1 MEEGDVSKFFR
12 GFDYYGRMCG
22 RDVCETGPCGR
33 FIYFCA
39 RNAEE
44 FPDTAHPICVDSC
57 PTSNLTSHICWDAD
71 AMAAVSMPDVP
82 TVEFNMKCLQRE
94 HAIKEKE
101 DAKESRL
108 FQGLSRFRGAG
119 SIEGF
124 LMDSLHSLA
133 RAKLIVLST
142 FGVALATSFFYMLF
156 LRYLSGFLIHVS
168 LLLMMIVPAC
178 FGLFHLFKVFT
189 SGGLSEVIGGN
200 TEVQTSF
207 LSGIAGMCVALVLC
221 CTLAHISRG
230 IQTAEG
236 CILATTDCMFEI
248 PSILLEPLVSL
259 VLKTL
264 TVGPMVGLML
274 VYVAWRKGGCAEE
287 PELREPPRC
296 WLGDCGETAGVKF
309 QEYTLPGPPLW
320 IPEDDGI
327 LVSDHLDQPGLN
339 LEGSILSPSSGYGC
353 DLVAPSGQAIPCYVV
368 HQPPRAAVALQE
380 VPLSQILLLHDPDV
394 YIFSAADVY
403 RPYLRPDGT
412 LPYAAVIVVNA
423 PAGQSERVTEP
434 RPFDWNQ
441 RTATP
446 ALVPVVTV
454 SYLSSLLLTGGNVS
468 LRLRGR
474 WAAPAPTRNV
484 LAIAAPPKGCGPGP
498 SQPIYL
504 GTPINGFFRAAGER
518 GAGIALLLQ
527 LAQHWNERIAPRERS
542 SRCPCWTPI
551 FGFTSGHEQSDSGIE
566 RMVIP
571 YLQELAADL
580 HIPLSEIPFISIG
593 AGLANYAHFDG
604 LNFAGAGSGTTSIR
618 VSSTRPKRAAGA
630 QLVTEVLRELSK
642 DQRLNDLVQAEPGT
656 LSRWTAQGAILPAL
670 HAGMP
675 ALNLV
680 SGGLRGRFHL
690 PSDADAS
697 SVNLTSL
704 ATFTDAF
711 AAALHCAL
719 RGAREEADPGG
730 TLLELVASV
739 VR

>member
-1 MEEGDVSKFFR
+1 MCFTRSAEGYSKETDEDDATVLDAGGHEVSPLPGHLEHYCTNVMWIFFLPLALGFLYFPIQAAMEEGDVSKFFR
-12 GFDYYGRMCG
+12 GFDYYGRTVAVAPLRFRGFVMCG

-94 HAIKEKE
+94 HAIKDLTLSEKE

-124 LMDSLHSLA
+124 LMDSV
-133 RAKLIVLST
+133 RAPGGK
-142 FGVALATSFFYMLF
+142 VASDVCFFYMLF

-274 VYVAWRKGGCAEE
+274 VYASTGRMRLISDYAQISSTHLSGTAADTATSEWLRQ
-287 PELREPPRC
+287 EL
-296 WLGDCGETAGVKF
+296 AAA
-309 QEYTLPGPPLW
+309 
-320 IPEDDGI
+320 
-327 LVSDHLDQPGLN
+327 SGL
-339 LEGSILSPSSGYGC
+339 E
-353 DLVAPSGQAIPCYVV
+353 
-368 HQPPRAAVALQE
+368 E

-566 RMVIP
+566 RM
-571 YLQELAADL
+571 LGASLAGV
-580 HIPLSEIPFISIG
+580 PVRG
-593 AGLANYAHFDG
+593 RGLA
-604 LNFAGAGSGTTSIR
+604 
-618 VSSTRPKRAAGA
+618 
-630 QLVTEVLRELSK
+630 
-642 DQRLNDLVQAEPGT
+642 
-656 LSRWTAQGAILPAL
+656 W
-670 HAGMP
+670 
-675 ALNLV
+675 
-680 SGGLRGRFHL
+680 GG
-690 PSDADAS
+690 
-697 SVNLTSL
+697 
-704 ATFTDAF
+704 
-711 AAALHCAL
+711 
-719 RGAREEADPGG
+719 
-730 TLLELVASV
+730 
-739 VR
+739 